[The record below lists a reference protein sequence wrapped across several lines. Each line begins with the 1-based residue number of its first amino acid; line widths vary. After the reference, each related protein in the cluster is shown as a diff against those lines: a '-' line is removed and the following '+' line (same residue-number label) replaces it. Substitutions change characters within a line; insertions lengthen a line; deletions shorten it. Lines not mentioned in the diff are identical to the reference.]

1 MVPKDD
7 APLDSFGK
15 TTLNTALAGKAEIPG
30 GTGTTDPLA
39 ILVDI
44 DDGSEP
50 RKFTDAFRVGRDEE
64 CELQV
69 VAKDVSRNHCE
80 VFRADGCWRVRDLG
94 STNGTWLEGLR
105 VETAQLQPR
114 NALRLG
120 RKGPVVW
127 LTVEGAADGSLTDS
141 NLDPYLERYVE
152 GDGAEQ
158 AGGHTMM
165 VRKAFDVTRRR
176 QRKRHLLMLAAVV
189 VVAVVAV
196 TAVWRWRAAQVEAA
210 RNTAFDIF
218 YSMKELELRMAR
230 LEDQLGGDAAGSVQL
245 ESGREQLEDFASSY
259 DRYLQELDLIGE
271 KTPEKVRV
279 VLRMARVFGECEI
292 AMPPS
297 LIDEVDRYIDRWRQG
312 TRFSKALDRSR
323 DGGFAARAAAAF
335 DRVHLPPQYYYVALQ
350 ESDFRLDVSGPKTRY
365 GIAKGPW
372 QFIPGTGRAYG
383 LRIGPL
389 YLERRHDPQDERHDF
404 DRASDAAAHYI
415 RDIYLREAQGSGL
428 LVLAIYNYGGAN
440 VRRLIRSLPE
450 TPRERNFWQV
460 LLEHRD
466 RFPKETYDYVL
477 KVFSAA
483 VIGENPE
490 LFGFDFPPP
499 LAGAIERV
507 SETSGSPEG

>member
-1 MVPKDD
+1 M
-7 APLDSFGK
+7 
-15 TTLNTALAGKAEIPG
+15 
-30 GTGTTDPLA
+30 
-39 ILVDI
+39 LVDLA
-44 DDGSEP
+44 DGSEP
-50 RKFTDAFRVGRDEE
+50 RRFVDPFRVGRDDESD
-64 CELQV
+64 LQV
-69 VAKDVSRNHCE
+69 VANDVSRNHCE
-80 VFRADGCWRVRDLG
+80 VFWDDGCWWVRDLE

-105 VETAQLQPR
+105 VDKAQLEPR

-120 RKGPVVW
+120 RRGPVVW
-127 LTVEGAADGSLTDS
+127 LMVEGAADAAVTDS

-152 GDGAEQ
+152 DGGAEQ

-176 QRKRHLLMLAAVV
+176 QRKRHMLILAAVV
-189 VVAVVAV
+189 MVSVVTVVG
-196 TAVWRWRAAQVEAA
+196 VWRWRAAQVEAA

-218 YSMKELELRMAR
+218 YSMKALELRMAR
-230 LEDQLGGDAAGSVQL
+230 LEDQLGGDAAGSEQL

-259 DRYLQELDLIGE
+259 DRYLQELDLVGE
-271 KTPEKVRV
+271 NTPEKVRV

-292 AMPPS
+292 AMPPA
-297 LIDEVDRYIDRWRQG
+297 LVDEVDRYIEGWREG
-312 TRFSKALDRSR
+312 TRLSKALIRSKE
-323 DGGFAARAAAAF
+323 GGYAARAAAAF

-365 GIAKGPW
+365 GIAKGAW

-389 YLERRHDPQDERHDF
+389 FLERRHDPQDERHDF
-404 DRASDAAAHYI
+404 DRASDAAARYI

-428 LVLAIYNYGGAN
+428 LVLAIYNYGGTN

-450 TPRERNFWQV
+450 TPRDRNFWQV

-507 SETSGSPEG
+507 SDVSTQPTG